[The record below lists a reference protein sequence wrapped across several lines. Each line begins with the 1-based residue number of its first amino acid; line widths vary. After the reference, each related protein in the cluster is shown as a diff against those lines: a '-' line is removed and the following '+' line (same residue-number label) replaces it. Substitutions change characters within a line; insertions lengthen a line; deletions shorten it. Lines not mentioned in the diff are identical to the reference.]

1 MNENEKDLYGEVV
14 GCDEI
19 HYSLLKSDTKEK
31 YEADTPKYLAPVA
44 EITME
49 DGSTP
54 NKRFYDNV
62 ARYVDLVENDG
73 NVSIIVSG
81 IPCAIAAIL
90 TGKHYDA
97 ATGRLYDTGTVVE
110 TPWATLS
117 GRMSLAGKHYRYFQ
131 FLKGKFAVGNTT
143 AKTKEGGNITPNTT
157 ELIFVPVTT
166 IHAFQLDEK
175 TVAGTKS
182 VKADT
187 TDSAFTDAA
196 SWFSKVQ
203 TPPEVAA
210 AAAEE
215 GAQSEEE

>member
-1 MNENEKDLYGEVV
+1 MNENEKDVYGEVV

-19 HYSLLKSDTKEK
+19 HYSLLKSDTKEL
-31 YEADTPKYLAPVA
+31 YDADVPKYMAPVA

-54 NKRFYDNV
+54 NKRFYDNI
-62 ARYVDLVENDG
+62 ARYVDMVENDG
-73 NVSIIVSG
+73 NVSIVVSG
-81 IPCAIAAIL
+81 IPCAIAAAL

-97 ATGRLYDTGTVVE
+97 KTGKLYDPGTVVA

-117 GRMSLAGKHYRYFQ
+117 GRMSIAGNNYRYFQ

-166 IHAFQLDEK
+166 IHAFQLDEE
-175 TVAGTKS
+175 TVAGAKS

-187 TDSAFTDAA
+187 TDPAFVDAET
-196 SWFSKVQ
+196 WFSKVQ
-203 TPPEVAA
+203 TPPEVTAA
-210 AAAEE
+210 TAEE
-215 GAQSEEE
+215 GAQSAEE